1 MKTNNFGFTL
11 IELLTAVLI
20 LGILTS
26 VALPQYRRS
35 VQRAEAMEAMVNIKA
50 LFDSAKR
57 YRSANSA
64 APTKLNGLDI
74 SFFDADNDN
83 SSTFHMGKYT
93 YTFYNDRISSCR
105 GDTNSSYCFTIYY
118 KHDTLGRDTM
128 TCTSRGSG
136 KYSWLCEAIAYTPL
150 CGAEGS
156 CGTEYNMSKE

>member
-11 IELLTAVLI
+11 IELLAAVLI
-20 LGILTS
+20 IAVLTS

-57 YRSANSA
+57 YRAANSY

-83 SSTFHMGKYT
+83 ASTFNMGKYK
-93 YTFYNDRISSCR
+93 YTFDNDKISACR
-105 GDTNSSYCFTIYY
+105 GDATSSYCFNMYY
-118 KHDTLGRDTM
+118 KHDTLGRDAM
-128 TCTSRGSG
+128 TCASQGSG
-136 KYSWLCEAIAYTPL
+136 KYSWLCEAIAYEPV
-150 CGAEGS
+150 CGAGGS
-156 CGTEYNMSKE
+156 EYNMSKE